1 MSEDKPRRKRKDGPR
16 KVYKKIYRNK
26 GEKKNGEPI
35 KQLDDI
41 DRGNQLYNLRYG
53 RLCMAY
59 AMEGLPKPPKPPH
72 DFRGAHNDEKGKYYK
87 FMEPGNGVLNKWRRL
102 RTRPPKPKKTKT
114 TNYFYY

>member
-1 MSEDKPRRKRKDGPR
+1 MSEDTPRRKRKDGPR

-53 RLCMAY
+53 QLCMAY
-59 AMEGLPKPPKPPH
+59 AMEGLPKPPIPPH
-72 DFRGAHNDEKGKYYK
+72 HYHGTYDDERGRAYRFVEKGKD
-87 FMEPGNGVLNKWRRL
+87 GNRVGRRL
-102 RTRPPKPKKTKT
+102 WPARPKPKKTKT

>member
-35 KQLDDI
+35 KQMN
-41 DRGNQLYNLRYG
+41 DRDRYNQLYNLRYG
-53 RLCMAY
+53 RMCMAY
-59 AMEGLPKPPKPPH
+59 AMEGLPKPPMPPH
-72 DFRGAHNDEKGKYYK
+72 TFNKAFDDEKGKGYRFVEKINDNPIRY
-87 FMEPGNGVLNKWRRL
+87 RRL
-102 RTRPPKPKKTKT
+102 RPARPKPKKTKT